1 MTVRLLIHQSLFYRL
16 SNAYLLPQRYQQ
28 RGSRHKKV
36 TLGIAAPV
44 PPDFLA
50 VCTAAGLKHAI
61 PPSFLSGAMEIDG
74 APIPLTGEIESFG
87 GKWFGEIGTS
97 QKE

>member
-1 MTVRLLIHQSLFYRL
+1 M
-16 SNAYLLPQRYQQ
+16 
-28 RGSRHKKV
+28 

-61 PPSFLSGAMEIDG
+61 PPSFLSGAMKLDG
-74 APIPLTGEIESFG
+74 APIPLTGEIEGFG
-87 GKWFGEIGTS
+87 GKWFGEPVEILD
-97 QKE
+97 